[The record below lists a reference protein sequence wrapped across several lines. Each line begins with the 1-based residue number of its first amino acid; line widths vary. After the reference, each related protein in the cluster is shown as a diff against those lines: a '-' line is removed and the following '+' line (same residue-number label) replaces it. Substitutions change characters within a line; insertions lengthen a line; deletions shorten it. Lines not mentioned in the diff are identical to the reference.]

1 MNTIKNIA
9 FFFVLLLIFALPTDG
24 PDAPGIA
31 GMSLVKISGL
41 MAASLIMVVVA
52 LGGSLHVVPGFHMA
66 VLLYVSWVILSY
78 VWTEMPVPYETTQA
92 INSNDALRS
101 NFYLLMITLIVFQVA
116 NSSNDLKKLY
126 IAAVLGSLW
135 LVFMMVSDYRVKT
148 NVVRQEIKGF
158 EAGVI
163 AVHLSMVMPMAIYLI
178 AQAREWI
185 WRLLGLIYIPAAM
198 FTILITGSRTGS
210 IVMVIGLFGF
220 FPIVMR
226 AGLIG
231 KAASALIVVVALVVI
246 ANTVPQK
253 TIERIFTT
261 GKEIS
266 SGTLNE
272 RRVIW
277 DSGYEEWAK
286 NPFLGHG
293 VGSFRRIVN
302 SHNVDYTAHSSYV
315 TLATEQGAVGIFLL
329 FTVMANAFWA
339 AWRLP
344 GDDRYLML
352 SILLTVTIGQLSLTL
367 QTSMF
372 VWFSYTLVVL
382 NFYIKNK
389 SSDAASII

>member
-1 MNTIKNIA
+1 MNIIKNMA
-9 FFFVLLLIFALPTDG
+9 FFFVLLLVFALPTDG

-31 GMSLVKISGL
+31 GMSLVKVSGL
-41 MAASLIMVVVA
+41 MAFALIMVRTT
-52 LGGSLHVVPGFHMA
+52 LGGSLHVMSGFHMT
-66 VLLYVSWVILSY
+66 VLLYVAWVILSY

-92 INSNDALRS
+92 INSSDALRS

-116 NSSNDLKKLY
+116 NSSDDLEKFY
-126 IAAVLGSLW
+126 IAAVLGAFW
-135 LVFMMVSDYRVKT
+135 LVFMMVSDYKVT
-148 NVVRQEIKGF
+148 TVRQEIKGF

-163 AVHLSMVMPMAIYLI
+163 AVHLAMVMPMAISLLT
-178 AQAREWI
+178 QSKQWI
-185 WRLLGLIYIPAAM
+185 WRLLGLFYLPAAM

-210 IVMVIGLFGF
+210 IVMTIGLFGF
-220 FPIVMR
+220 FPIVKR
-226 AGLIG
+226 AGLLG
-231 KAASALIVVVALVVI
+231 KAASVLIVIIALVVI

-286 NPFLGHG
+286 SPILGHG

-315 TLATEQGAVGIFLL
+315 TLATEQGVVGIFLL
-329 FTVMANAFWA
+329 FAVMATAFLA
-339 AWRLP
+339 ALRLP
-344 GDDRYLML
+344 GDDRYLMV
-352 SILLTVTIGQLSLTL
+352 SMLLTVAIGQLSLTL

-372 VWFSYTLVVL
+372 VWFSYALAVL

-389 SSDAASII
+389 SPDTASMT